1 MEAQTLESG
10 LRTDEVRLRELLDRE
25 ELFDLVRR
33 ERLARDRRR
42 FTQMRECFHEDAF
55 VSTSWY
61 HGTGADAYVEATRK
75 WMGDRQPGT
84 HWVFPAYADI
94 CGDRATVESPAMIA
108 SRPQVH
114 GIEVDVI
121 VICRFFSRA
130 VRVNGYWKLLTFRVI
145 FERDIMRPVHHD
157 QTLPI
162 DRDVLTTLRP
172 SYKFIGYLQTSRGV
186 KLNPDHLGDDRPA
199 ELEAFYAGESAWV
212 RGGERQAA

>member
-1 MEAQTLESG
+1 MEAQMPESS
-10 LRTDEVRLRELLDRE
+10 LQTTESRLRELIDRE

-42 FTQMRECFHEDAF
+42 FEQMRECFHDDAF
-55 VSTSWY
+55 VSTTWY
-61 HGTGADAYVEATRK
+61 HGTGAEAYVEATRK

-94 CGDRATVESPAMIA
+94 CGDRATVESSAMIA
-108 SRPQVH
+108 SRPKLMD
-114 GIEVDVI
+114 IEVDVE

-130 VRVNGYWKLLTFRVI
+130 VRQDGRWKLLTFRVI
-145 FERDIMRPVHHD
+145 FERDIMRPVDHS

-162 DRDVLTTLRP
+162 DKDVLATLRP

-186 KLNPDHLGDDRPA
+186 KLNPDHLGDDRPQ
-199 ELEAFYAGESAWV
+199 ELEAFYAGERAWV
-212 RGGERQAA
+212 RGGE